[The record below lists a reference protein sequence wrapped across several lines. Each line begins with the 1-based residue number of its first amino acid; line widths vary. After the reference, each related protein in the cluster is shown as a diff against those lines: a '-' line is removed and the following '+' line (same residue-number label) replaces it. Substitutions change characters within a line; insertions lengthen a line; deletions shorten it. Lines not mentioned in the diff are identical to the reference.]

1 LERRQTDNINKKG
14 RESKTRKDAGKTM
27 GGSHGWQKAC
37 MSEALWRSLHGRVF
51 LFLFFCNWHHIP
63 FLRKQEN

>member
-1 LERRQTDNINKKG
+1 
-14 RESKTRKDAGKTM
+14 M

-63 FLRKQEN
+63 FLRNKKIDPKNFYHTLWKD